1 VRTKLIL
8 GIAVSLLFCTLA
20 MLEMPEFLT
29 LTDNTSND
37 FSLGTSQEDAVAVVQ
52 AQAPLVPAGP
62 IEKVTH
68 RRAPSFRIRPLNQ
81 PPTVDDLLHSLCV
94 QRT

>member
-1 VRTKLIL
+1 VRTKLTL
-8 GIAVSLLFCTLA
+8 GMAVGLLFCTLA

-37 FSLGTSQEDAVAVVQ
+37 FSLVTSQEDPAAVVQ
-52 AQAPLVPAGP
+52 SQAPLVSASSTPG
-62 IEKVTH
+62 VT
-68 RRAPSFRIRPLNQ
+68 RPRTPSIRIRPLNQ